1 MHTVFPVFER
11 LKKEDFECEVSRGY
25 ISRLRTKLRGL
36 MDKFLRSAASLGTE
50 VIVFDI
56 H

>member
-1 MHTVFPVFER
+1 MHTVFPVFGR

-25 ISRLRTKLRGL
+25 ISRLWTRLRGL
-36 MDKFLRSAASLGTE
+36 MSKFLGSAASLGIE
-50 VIVFDI
+50 AIVFDI